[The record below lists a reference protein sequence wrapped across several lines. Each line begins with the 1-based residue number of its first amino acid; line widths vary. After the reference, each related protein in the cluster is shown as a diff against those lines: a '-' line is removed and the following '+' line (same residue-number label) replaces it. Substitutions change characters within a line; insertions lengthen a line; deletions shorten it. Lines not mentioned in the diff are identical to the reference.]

1 MSDETEAAEMLGT
14 SPKRA
19 TTNGTLPESDALAR
33 RRRFVEMLD
42 AGVFRDLGDPEVM
55 AGAYSTQQV
64 KEGRIHAIRCDAP

>member
-1 MSDETEAAEMLGT
+1 
-14 SPKRA
+14 
-19 TTNGTLPESDALAR
+19 LPESDALAR